1 MEAKAG
7 DITVPL
13 AVLLKREMSNEKS
26 EKPDLLHGEAS
37 QKKKGEDFTLLRA
50 ECERTQ
56 ETGTT
61 SFSVFGLFDGHNGSA
76 AAIYTKEHLLNNVLN
91 AIPPNV
97 SRDEWISAL
106 PRALVAGF
114 VKTDKDF
121 TAQARSSG
129 TTVTLVIIDG
139 WVVTVASVGDSRCIL
154 ESAEGSVYVLSADHR
169 LEVNKEEVDR
179 VTASGGEVA
188 RINIAGGASI
198 GPLRCWPGG
207 LCLSRSIGDL
217 DVGEYIV
224 PVPHVKQV
232 KLSNAG
238 GRLVIASDGVW
249 DALSHEKALNCCRG
263 LPAESAAARI
273 VKEAVKPK
281 GLRDDTTC
289 IVVDILPPE
298 KVSPPIKKPGK
309 GGIKYIFRRKSS
321 ETLSEEHVD
330 RGCSEPDVV
339 EEMFE
344 DGSAMLSQ
352 RLSTDHT
359 TSNIF
364 EPYNCAVCQ
373 LEMKPGEGISVHST
387 AIKPIGIRSPWDGPF
402 LCVSCQEKKEAMEGK
417 SSRNCRSGVP
427 QEI

>member
-7 DITVPL
+7 DISVPL
-13 AVLLKREMSNEKS
+13 AVLLKREMSNEKC
-26 EKPDLLHGEAS
+26 EKPDLLYGEAC
-37 QKKKGEDFTLLRA
+37 QKKKGEDFTLLSA
-50 ECERTQ
+50 DSERMQ
-56 ETGTT
+56 ETGTE
-61 SFSVFGLFDGHNGSA
+61 SFSVFAIFDGHNGSA
-76 AAIYTKEHLLNNVLN
+76 AAIYTKENLLDNVLK
-91 AIPPNV
+91 AIPPKV

-121 TAQARSSG
+121 TAKARSSG

-154 ESAEGSVYVLSADHR
+154 ESAEGSIYVLSADHR
-169 LEVNKEEVDR
+169 LEVNKEEVER

-188 RINIAGGASI
+188 RINIAGSAGI

-249 DALSHEKALNCCRG
+249 DALSHENSLSCCRG
-263 LPAESAAARI
+263 LPAEAAATRI
-273 VKEAVKPK
+273 VKEAVKVK

-309 GGIKYIFRRKSS
+309 VGIKYIFRRKSYD
-321 ETLSEEHVD
+321 TLSEDHID

-339 EEMFE
+339 EEIFE
-344 DGSAMLSQ
+344 DGSAMLSE
-352 RLSTDHT
+352 RLSTDCT
-359 TSNIF
+359 TSIIF

-373 LEMKPGEGISVHST
+373 LEMKPGEGISIHGTTFKST
-387 AIKPIGIRSPWDGPF
+387 GIKRPWDGPF
-402 LCVSCQEKKEAMEGK
+402 LCIPCQEKKEAMEGK
-417 SSRNCRSGVP
+417 NCS
-427 QEI
+427 